1 MTGVYWDSLNS
12 LIDNVETHINKLEKG
27 FLEKDNKK
35 GMSEICFWM
44 NSDKS
49 MVIDMSQI
57 IGIIKLDRPTSC
69 RGCICEYGVY
79 TSIEKDIAFPI
90 TKNEHFSLVEALQ
103 ETYDYCEMEDEEDNE
118 PDNTNENI
126 DEKSDNKKYEI
137 RW

>member
-103 ETYDYCEMEDEEDNE
+103 ETYDYCEKEDEEDKE